1 VLDNGTIININLATV
16 GSGICLMGKQIAT
29 VRYVE
34 TASVLMINTLYKL
47 QGEKNVSSGTNKAI
61 YLSLIKSFSVI

>member
-1 VLDNGTIININLATV
+1 
-16 GSGICLMGKQIAT
+16 MGKQIAT

-47 QGEKNVSSGTNKAI
+47 QGEKNVSSGTNKVI